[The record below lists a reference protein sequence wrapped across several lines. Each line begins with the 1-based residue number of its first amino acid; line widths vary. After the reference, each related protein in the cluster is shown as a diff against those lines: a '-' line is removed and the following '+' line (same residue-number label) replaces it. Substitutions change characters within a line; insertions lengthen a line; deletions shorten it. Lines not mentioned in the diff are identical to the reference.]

1 MLDIRH
7 IVGAVLL
14 FVKGLVKLIGECE
27 DFSEL
32 EKGVHKLCQD
42 VCNQIFTWALEK
54 IDTRLMNERDRSI
67 WEVVGFRAKTAI
79 STFGEFLLKRR
90 LYRNKET
97 GETKFFLDEL
107 LGWPER
113 ARVTPYLKEL
123 AIKLSTELS
132 FGRAAEILSYLVPH
146 ISTMTIWHIVQEVGE
161 ILQQEGEEKRAAV
174 FENGEAPAGEKVV
187 PELRIEADG
196 VIVNLQREKEKRGEV
211 KHIVTYESK
220 KQIGRN
226 RFALQNKLMVST
238 LRESQVAWEEAYA
251 QAGGRWD
258 LEQTKEIHIG
268 GDGAKWI
275 KEGLEYFP
283 GAVYCL
289 DPYHLNRHL
298 TEALWYDEE
307 TFQKVGASLLNSNW
321 QETQAILTEAI
332 KKTRGNRK
340 KRLIK
345 LLHYLEENWTGIIN
359 SAGAKRLGTIEGQIQ
374 HNVARRMKR
383 LGAKWTTTGGDR
395 MARLLAAKA
404 NGELSNYASR
414 WPVEH
419 GKLKEIAQIKPVER
433 PVEKQK
439 AGEIGEWLQATIP
452 ALKGPFADRPWIKH
466 VLRELTRPEFAALI
480 C

>member
-14 FVKGLVKLIGECE
+14 FVKGLVKLIGGCQ
-27 DFSEL
+27 DFYEL
-32 EKGVHKLCQD
+32 ERGVHELCQK
-42 VCNQIFTWALEK
+42 VCNQILNWALDE
-54 IDTRLMNERDRSI
+54 IDTRLMHGRDRSI
-67 WEVVGFRAKTAI
+67 WEVVGFRTKTAV

-97 GETKFFLDEL
+97 GETKFLLDEL

-113 ARVTPYLKEL
+113 ARITPYLREI
-123 AIKLSTELS
+123 AVRLSTELS
-132 FGRAAEILSYLVPH
+132 FGRAAEILKYLVPNL
-146 ISTMTIWHIVQEVGE
+146 SPMTIWRITREAGEV
-161 ILQQEGEEKRAAV
+161 LQQEGEEKRAAV

-196 VIVNLQREKEKRGEV
+196 VIVNLQRTKEKRGEI
-211 KHIVTYESK
+211 KHIVTYEGK
-220 KQIGRN
+220 KQVN
-226 RFALQNKLMVST
+226 RKSFALQNKLIVST
-238 LRESQVAWEEAYA
+238 LREGQVAWEESYA
-251 QAGGRWD
+251 WIGGKWD
-258 LEQTKEIHIG
+258 LEQIEEIYIG

-359 SAGAKRLGTIEGQIQ
+359 STGAKRLGTIEGQIQ

-383 LGAKWTTTGGDR
+383 LGAKWTTSGGDR

-404 NGELSNYASR
+404 NGELSNYVLR
-414 WPVEH
+414 WPLEH
-419 GKLKEIAQIKPVER
+419 GKLKEIAQIKPVEK

-466 VLRELTRPEFAALI
+466 VLRELTRPEFAAFI